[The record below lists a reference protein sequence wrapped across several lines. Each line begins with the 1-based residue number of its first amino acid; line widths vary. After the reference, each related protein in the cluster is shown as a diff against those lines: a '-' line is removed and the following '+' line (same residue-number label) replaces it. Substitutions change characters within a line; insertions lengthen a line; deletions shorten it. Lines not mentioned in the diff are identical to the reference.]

1 MYKRGKQNAPEELVG
16 SSDTISLSE
25 LRIHKISLPAAKFI
39 PVKHRCIALGQRWVN
54 FLVKLPIPHC
64 LSALHLRIF
73 TTNLRAQAK
82 HIFFFL
88 VKKTN
93 FPNNQL
99 LVMLRIKNYEPTTF
113 HISAL
118 EKKEKNKD
126 WQSWLYIQHL
136 KCWVNSWSQVLN
148 LAKLNTTMQL
158 FRINASKA

>member
-1 MYKRGKQNAPEELVG
+1 MYKTGKQNAPDELVG
-16 SSDTISLSE
+16 SSDTTSLSE
-25 LRIHKISLPAAKFI
+25 LRIHKISLPAAKFV
-39 PVKHRCIALGQRWVN
+39 PVKHRCIALGQRWAN
-54 FLVKLPIPHC
+54 FLVKLPIPRC
-64 LSALHLRIF
+64 LSALHLHIF

-88 VKKTN
+88 VKKPTS
-93 FPNNQL
+93 PITSCSLCCVWRIMNQ
-99 LVMLRIKNYEPTTF
+99 RF

-118 EKKEKNKD
+118 EKKKKKD